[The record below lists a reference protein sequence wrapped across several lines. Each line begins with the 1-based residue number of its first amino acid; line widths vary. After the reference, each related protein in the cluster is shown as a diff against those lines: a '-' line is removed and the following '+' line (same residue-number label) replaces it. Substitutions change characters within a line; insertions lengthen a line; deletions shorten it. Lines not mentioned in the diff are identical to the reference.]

1 MKRKFRFFIL
11 LFFSSI
17 IFTVNSYSLD
27 STCSALMNKIIE
39 NPDSI
44 DFQDV
49 EYWHQYQPSIKIKRV
64 WDEEKGEFL
73 FHRDFNNNLEISTI
87 LDYEILNNHDLKIGD
102 KILEINN
109 KKVKDLDQNQISE
122 LIKDYNNGFYK
133 NAADDENT
141 NKKFKFKFLNK
152 KNKIIELE
160 LGTNEFKE
168 MSEATVD
175 IVIKNVSNI
184 DVKKNSFD
192 GDVEIRTSWEMT
204 KLYDIAKDYLIVKND
219 KDEKTG
225 YWYCIFN
232 EEEFEEMQIGQVFS
246 EPFNA
251 IKKNRSLISR
261 SYEFVLGE
269 TYYTEEEVK
278 NDEHEKYL
286 EITLIEKGNFTFSN
300 KYNLKAFPF
309 DKQILKIQ
317 IIDLSRSLDW
327 LLTETTNW
335 TYWRLKDYAD
345 KGEIIE
351 WDIEKAYAKYFNV
364 KDPIYESYA
373 IGAEINLEI
382 QRNFQYY
389 IFKVIS
395 PIILILLVC
404 WSVFWIHPKELESKL
419 TITIICL
426 LSLIAY
432 NFVIDEDLPKLSYL
446 TIIDY
451 IILLSYLFATVPN
464 FLSIYSYQKWMKKKS
479 QWKIVDAKSRIY
491 GPILY
496 LTLVF
501 LIIFINSVNNPNT
514 AAFLGFLS

>member
-11 LFFSSI
+11 SLFLSIFFS
-17 IFTVNSYSLD
+17 VNSYSLD

-39 NPDSI
+39 NPESI
-44 DFQDV
+44 DFEDL
-49 EYWHQYQPSIKIKRV
+49 EYWHQYQPSIKIEQTYD
-64 WDEEKGEFL
+64 DEKEAFI
-73 FHRDFNNNLEISTI
+73 FYRDFNNNLEISKI
-87 LDYEILNNHDLKIGD
+87 LDYEILDNQDLNIGD
-102 KILEINN
+102 KILEING
-109 KKVKDLDQNQISE
+109 KKVKDLSQNQLSE
-122 LIKDYNNGFYK
+122 LIKDYNNGDYK
-133 NAADDENT
+133 TNAEIENI

-160 LGTNEFKE
+160 LGWNEFDQ
-168 MSEATVD
+168 MSEATAD
-175 IVIKNVSNI
+175 IIIKNISNI
-184 DVKKNSFD
+184 DVKRNSFD
-192 GDVEIRTSWEMT
+192 ADIEIRTSWEMT
-204 KLYDIAKDYLIVKND
+204 NLYDLSKDYLIIKND
-219 KDEKTG
+219 KGETTG

-251 IKKNRSLISR
+251 IKKNRSLISKNYKFIV
-261 SYEFVLGE
+261 SDN
-269 TYYTEEEVK
+269 YYSEEDLK
-278 NDEHEKYL
+278 NNDYDKYL

-309 DKQILKIQ
+309 DKQVLNIQ
-317 IIDLSRSLDW
+317 VIDLSRSLDW
-327 LLTETTNW
+327 FNMETTNW
-335 TYWRLKDYAD
+335 TQWLLEDYAN

-351 WDIEKAYAKYFNV
+351 WHIDDAYSKYFNV
-364 KDPIYESYA
+364 KDPVYLSQS
-373 IGAEINLEI
+373 IGAEINVEI

-479 QWKIVDAKSRIY
+479 QWKIVDTKSRIY

-514 AAFLGFLS
+514 AAFLGFLT

>member
-11 LFFSSI
+11 SFFLPI

-44 DFQDV
+44 FFQEV
-49 EYWHQYQPSIKIKRV
+49 EYWHQYQPSIKIKESGMKKRV
-64 WDEEKGEFL
+64 NFYFTES
-73 FHRDFNNNLEISTI
+73 NNNLEISTI

-109 KKVKDLDQNQISE
+109 KKVKDLDQNQLSE

-160 LGTNEFKE
+160 LGTNEFQE

-192 GDVEIRTSWEMT
+192 GDVEIRTSWQMT

-251 IKKNRSLISR
+251 IKKNQSLISK

-286 EITLIEKGNFTFSN
+286 EITLVEKENFVLN

-317 IIDLSRSLDW
+317 IIDLFDLDW

-351 WDIEKAYAKYFNV
+351 WDIERLTQN
-364 KDPIYESYA
+364 
-373 IGAEINLEI
+373 
-382 QRNFQYY
+382 
-389 IFKVIS
+389 
-395 PIILILLVC
+395 IL
-404 WSVFWIHPKELESKL
+404 
-419 TITIICL
+419 
-426 LSLIAY
+426 
-432 NFVIDEDLPKLSYL
+432 
-446 TIIDY
+446 
-451 IILLSYLFATVPN
+451 
-464 FLSIYSYQKWMKKKS
+464 M
-479 QWKIVDAKSRIY
+479 
-491 GPILY
+491 
-496 LTLVF
+496 
-501 LIIFINSVNNPNT
+501 
-514 AAFLGFLS
+514 